1 MLMILA
7 TDMATSKNVIITHEI
22 SNKGKS
28 MTEEHTIR
36 VYREDPQHEGVLL
49 KDHLLGTYIIGAT
62 HAKELKAH
70 L

>member
-7 TDMATSKNVIITHEI
+7 TDKSTSKNVIITHEI
-22 SNKGKS
+22 SNRGKS
-28 MTEEHTIR
+28 LVEEHTIR
-36 VYREDPQHEGVLL
+36 VYREDPAHEGVLL
-49 KDHLLGTYIIGAT
+49 RDHLLGTYVISAA